1 MHVIEKIKPK
11 IAPTN
16 APNHGVAAQK
26 SWAKVRLKIMEV
38 KAPTL
43 MMSSRPILTTQEFS
57 LYTPPK
63 DARINGAEYTK
74 VEETINARRDVRF
87 IVLVLLFVI

>member
-1 MHVIEKIKPK
+1 M
-11 IAPTN
+11 
-16 APNHGVAAQK
+16 
-26 SWAKVRLKIMEV
+26 
-38 KAPTL
+38 
-43 MMSSRPILTTQEFS
+43 
-57 LYTPPK
+57 YTPPK